1 MPHLYLHI
9 PFCRQACHYCDFHF
23 STTQSGRNELL
34 RAMLQ
39 EIDMRAYELP
49 KQALETIYFG
59 GGTPSLLT
67 AEELNAFFAAIE
79 KKFEILTDA
88 EITLE
93 ANPDD
98 LTETYLRELK
108 ATQVN
113 RLSIGIQSFREQDLK
128 QMNRAHT
135 ATQARE
141 AVRLAQQFGFNNIT
155 VDLIYGIPDLTDAD
169 WEKNLHEVFELGV
182 QHLSAYCLTVE
193 PRTPLAHFVKTG
205 KAKPI
210 DEEQA
215 GRQFQLLCTYAA
227 AHGFEQYEISNFAT
241 MGFSARHNSSYWKSK
256 PYLGIGPSAHSFDG
270 KARRWNVSNNAVYT
284 QAVEQGEV
292 YFESEELTL
301 TERYNEYVMT
311 RLRTSWGCDLNEIE
325 NMFGVAYRMHVL
337 KEAEPYIA
345 QEALLQNDQVLVLSA
360 SGKLIADKIAS
371 DLFY

>member
-23 STTQSGRNELL
+23 STTLTGRENLL
-34 RAMLQ
+34 LAMLA
-39 EIDMRAYELP
+39 EFNNRAYELP
-49 KQALETIYFG
+49 QQPLETIYFG

-67 AEELNAFFAAIE
+67 GEELNAFFSAVE
-79 KKFEILTDA
+79 KKFEVLSDA

-98 LTETYLRELK
+98 LTEAYLRDLK
-108 ATQVN
+108 TTRVN
-113 RLSIGIQSFREQDLK
+113 RLSIGIQSFREEDLK

-141 AVRLAQQFGFNNIT
+141 AVRRAQAHGFKNIT
-155 VDLIYGIPDLTDAD
+155 VDLIYGIPDLSDAD
-169 WEKNLHEVFELGV
+169 WEKNLHEVFELNV

-205 KAKPI
+205 KAKPV

-215 GRQFQLLCTYAA
+215 SRQFQLLCQHAA
-227 AHGFEQYEISNFAT
+227 THGFEQYEISNFAT
-241 MGFSARHNSSYWKSK
+241 TGFLARHNSSYWKSK

-270 KARRWNVSNNAVYT
+270 NVRRWNVSNNAVYT
-284 QAVEQGEV
+284 RALEQGEV

-311 RLRTSWGCDLNEIE
+311 RLRTKWGCDLNEIE
-325 NMFGVAYRMHVL
+325 QVFGNAYREHIL
-337 KEAEPYIA
+337 REAATYISEKA
-345 QEALLQNDQVLVLSA
+345 MVQDNDVLVLSA
-360 SGKLIADKIAS
+360 SGKLMADKIAS